1 MFLRCSRRV
10 KDGKTHEYWNVV
22 ENRRLADGRVAQRQV
37 LYLGEINASQREVWR
52 KSVEVHTHG
61 ARRQV
66 ALFPAG
72 SMPCDDVDAIGV
84 HLSRLRLVRPRQ
96 WGACWLALSLWQQ
109 LDLDSFWLP
118 RLPASREG
126 TPWLKVLKTLVA
138 YRLIDPGSEW
148 RLHRQWFDASAM
160 ADLLDADFA
169 LAEKNTL
176 YRCLDRLVEHKD
188 ELFKFLV
195 SRWGELFGAKFDV
208 LLYDLTSTYFE
219 THEERGPEDLRQFGY
234 SRDKRGDCRQ
244 VVIALIVTPEGFPLS
259 YEVLAGN
266 TADSTTLSGFLER
279 IEQRYGRANR
289 IWVMDRGIPTEDSL
303 AQMRAK
309 GASYLVGTPKGR
321 LSKLERGFVDQPWAH
336 IRDGVQVKR
345 LATDEDVYVLAQS
358 DARIDKERGMRR
370 RRLRSYL
377 GRLRELQGQTLTR
390 DQLLMKLGA
399 ARHEAGRAAS
409 LVQVTLTETV
419 VLEQEK
425 TASAAQPA
433 VTTEPA
439 AAAQPAPTVETA
451 AAAEPAAKA
460 PVHAKPK
467 GSRATKTRSK
477 EKAQPAP
484 SMTFRLDRAKL
495 RKSRRREG
503 RYLLRTNLDAQQPE
517 RLWTFYIQLTEV
529 EQAFKEL
536 KSDLAVRPIFHRTE
550 DRIEA
555 HIFVAFLA
563 YCLQVTL
570 KAKLRAVAAGLTPAE
585 VIAKFKTMQ
594 MVDVHLPT
602 TDGRELLLSRY
613 TQPEPEHRMLLQHL
627 RLSLPEQPPPKI
639 SAQEV
644 HRQHPEPAPV

>member
-10 KDGKTHEYWNVV
+10 KDGKAHEYWNLV

-37 LYLGEINASQREVWR
+37 LYLGEINASQREAWR
-52 KSVEVHTHG
+52 KTIEVHEHG

-72 SMPCDDVDAIGV
+72 SMPADDVDAIGV
-84 HLSRLRLVRPRQ
+84 RLGELRVERPRQ
-96 WGACWLALSLWQQ
+96 WGACWLALDLWQQ
-109 LDLDSFWLP
+109 LELDSFWRP
-118 RLPASREG
+118 RLRPSREG

-176 YRCLDRLVEHKD
+176 YRCLDRLTRHKD
-188 ELFKFLV
+188 ELFKFLKR
-195 SRWGELFGAKFDV
+195 RWGELFGAKFDV

-219 THEERGPEDLRQFGY
+219 SDVERGPEDLRQYGY

-266 TADSTTLSGFLER
+266 TADSTTLSDFLDR

-289 IWVMDRGIPTEDSL
+289 IWVMDRGIPTEESL
-303 AQMRAK
+303 VKMRSM

-321 LSKLERGFVDQPWAH
+321 LTRLEQAFLGQPWA
-336 IRDGVQVKR
+336 RVREGVQVKR
-345 LATDEDVYVLAQS
+345 LATEEDVYVLAQS

-370 RRLRSYL
+370 KRLRRYVD
-377 GRLRELQGQTLTR
+377 RLQTLQGQVLTR

-399 ARHEAGRAAS
+399 ARHEAGRAAR
-409 LVQVTLTETV
+409 LVQVAIP
-419 VLEQEK
+419 K
-425 TASAAQPA
+425 ASAKMASL
-433 VTTEPA
+433 E
-439 AAAQPAPTVETA
+439 
-451 AAAEPAAKA
+451 
-460 PVHAKPK
+460 
-467 GSRATKTRSK
+467 
-477 EKAQPAP
+477 
-484 SMTFRLDRAKL
+484 FRLDRAKL
-495 RKSRRREG
+495 RQVRRREG
-503 RYLLRTNLDAQQPE
+503 RYLLRTNLGAQEPE

-536 KSDLAVRPIFHRTE
+536 KHDLAVRPIFHHSE

-570 KAKLRAVAAGLTPAE
+570 KANLRPLAGGITPRE

-594 MVDVHLPT
+594 MVDVCVPT
-602 TDGRELLLSRY
+602 TDGRELVLSRY
-613 TQPEPEHRMLLQHL
+613 TQPEPEHRVLLQRLQL
-627 RLSLPEQPPPKI
+627 RLPAQPPPKI
-639 SAQEV
+639 TAPQV
-644 HRQHPEPAPV
+644 PQHTTAAAAV

>member
-1 MFLRCSRRV
+1 MFLRCTRRV
-10 KDGKTHEYWNVV
+10 KDGRTHEYWNLV
-22 ENRRLADGRVAQRQV
+22 ENRRLADGRVVQRQV
-37 LYLGEINASQREVWR
+37 LYLGEINASQREAWR
-52 KSVEVHTHG
+52 KTIEVQEHG

-84 HLSRLRLVRPRQ
+84 QLSQLRLERPRQ
-96 WGACWLALSLWQQ
+96 WGACWLAMNLWQQ
-109 LDLDSFWLP
+109 LELDSFWRS
-118 RLPASREG
+118 RLRPSREG
-126 TPWLKVLKTLVA
+126 TPWLKVLKTLTA

-148 RLHRQWFDASAM
+148 KLHRQWFDASAM
-160 ADLLDADFA
+160 ADLLDSDFA

-176 YRCLDRLVEHKD
+176 YRCLDKLVEHKD
-188 ELFKFLV
+188 ELFKFLKR
-195 SRWGELFGAKFDV
+195 RWGELFGAQFDV

-219 THEERGPEDLRQFGY
+219 TDVQRGPQDLRQFGY

-266 TADSTTLSGFLER
+266 TADSTTLSDFLQR

-289 IWVMDRGIPTEDSL
+289 IWVMDRGIPTEDGL
-303 AQMRAK
+303 AEMRAK

-321 LSKLERGFVDQPWAH
+321 LTKLEQAFLDQPWA
-336 IRDGVQVKR
+336 RVREGVQVKR
-345 LATDEDVYVLAQS
+345 LVTEEDVYVLAQS

-370 RRLRSYL
+370 RRLRRYVD
-377 GRLRELQGQTLTR
+377 RLRELQGQTLTR

-399 ARHEAGRAAS
+399 ARHEAGRAAH
-409 LVQVTLTETV
+409 LVQLTITQVGAATAKVAAGLKARGSSKARV
-419 VLEQEK
+419 VR
-425 TASAAQPA
+425 
-433 VTTEPA
+433 
-439 AAAQPAPTVETA
+439 
-451 AAAEPAAKA
+451 AKA
-460 PVHAKPK
+460 GGAKKVKPLA
-467 GSRATKTRSK
+467 SLA
-477 EKAQPAP
+477 
-484 SMTFRLDRAKL
+484 FRLDRAKL
-495 RKSRRREG
+495 RQVRRREG
-503 RYLLRTNLDAQQPE
+503 RYLLRTNLAAQDPE

-536 KSDLAVRPIFHRTE
+536 KHDLAVRPIFHRNE

-570 KAKLRAVAAGLTPAE
+570 KANLRPLAGGLTPRE

-594 MVDVHLPT
+594 MVDVHIPT

-613 TQPEPEHRMLLQHL
+613 TQPQAEHRMLLQQL

-639 SAQEV
+639 AAAQV
-644 HRQHPEPAPV
+644 RQQAPAAAAV

>member
-1 MFLRCSRRV
+1 MFLRCTRRV
-10 KDGKTHEYWNVV
+10 KDGKTHEYWNLV

-37 LYLGEINASQREVWR
+37 LYLGEINASQREAWR
-52 KSVEVHTHG
+52 KTIEVQMHG

-84 HLSRLRLVRPRQ
+84 QLSQLRLERPRQ
-96 WGACWLALSLWQQ
+96 WGACWLALNLWQQ
-109 LDLDSFWLP
+109 LELDSFWRP
-118 RLPASREG
+118 RLRPSREG
-126 TPWLKVLKTLVA
+126 TPWLKVLKTLAA

-148 RLHRQWFDASAM
+148 KLHRQWFDASAM
-160 ADLLDADFA
+160 GDLLDSDFA
-169 LAEKNTL
+169 LAQKNTL

-188 ELFKFLV
+188 ELFKFLKR
-195 SRWGELFGAKFDV
+195 RWGELFGAKFDV

-219 THEERGPEDLRQFGY
+219 TDLERGAGELRQFGY

-244 VVIALIVTPEGFPLS
+244 VVIALIVTPEGLPLS

-266 TADSTTLSGFLER
+266 TADSTTLSEFLAR

-303 AQMRAK
+303 AEMRAK

-321 LSKLERGFVDQPWAH
+321 LTKLEQAFLSQPWACV
-336 IRDGVQVKR
+336 RPGVQVKR
-345 LATDEDVYVLAQS
+345 LATEEDVYVLAQS

-370 RRLRSYL
+370 RRLRRYID
-377 GRLRELQGQTLTR
+377 RLRELQGQTLSR

-399 ARHEAGRAAS
+399 ARHEAGRAAH
-409 LVQVTLTETV
+409 LVQVTISELGAATPKGQDRPEVATTPKAAARSKARAAPKARV
-419 VLEQEK
+419 VGAK
-425 TASAAQPA
+425 ARAAKK
-433 VTTEPA
+433 VEPA
-439 AAAQPAPTVETA
+439 ASLA
-451 AAAEPAAKA
+451 
-460 PVHAKPK
+460 
-467 GSRATKTRSK
+467 
-477 EKAQPAP
+477 
-484 SMTFRLDRAKL
+484 FRLDRTKL
-495 RKSRRREG
+495 RQVRRREG

-536 KSDLAVRPIFHRTE
+536 KHDLAVRPIFHRK
-550 DRIEA
+550 DKRIEA

-570 KAKLRAVAAGLTPAE
+570 KANLRPLAGGLTPRE
-585 VIAKFKTMQ
+585 VIAKFKSMQ
-594 MVDVHLPT
+594 MVDVHIPT

-613 TQPEPEHRMLLQHL
+613 TQPQAEHRMLLQQL

-639 SAQEV
+639 TATQV
-644 HRQHPEPAPV
+644 RQQTPAAIPV

>member
-1 MFLRCSRRV
+1 MFLRCNRRI
-10 KDGKTHEYWNVV
+10 KDGKAHEYWSVV
-22 ENRRLADGRVAQRQV
+22 ENRRLSDGRIAQRQV
-37 LYLGEINASQREVWR
+37 LYLGEINASQREAWR
-52 KSVEVHTHG
+52 KTIEIHDEGT
-61 ARRQV
+61 RRQV

-72 SMPCDDVDAIGV
+72 SMPADDVDAIGV
-84 HLSRLRLVRPRQ
+84 RLNELRLERPRQ
-96 WGACWLALSLWQQ
+96 WGACWLALDLWQQ
-109 LDLDSFWLP
+109 LELDSFWRP
-118 RLPASREG
+118 RLRPSREG

-188 ELFKFLV
+188 ELFKFLKR
-195 SRWGELFGAKFDV
+195 RWGELFGARFDV

-219 THEERGPEDLRQFGY
+219 TDTERGPEDLRQFGY

-266 TADSTTLSGFLER
+266 TNDATTLSGFLDR
-279 IEQRYGRANR
+279 IERRYGRADR

-303 AQMRAK
+303 AKMRGI

-321 LSKLERGFVDQPWAH
+321 LTKLEQHFLGKPWAAV
-336 IRDGVQVKR
+336 REGVQVKH

-370 RRLRSYL
+370 KRLRRYVA
-377 GRLRELQGQTLTR
+377 RLKALQSHTLTR

-399 ARHEAGRAAS
+399 AKQEAGRAAV
-409 LVQVTLTETV
+409 LIKVTLPKARARTR
-419 VLEQEK
+419 K
-425 TASAAQPA
+425 ASF
-433 VTTEPA
+433 EF
-439 AAAQPAPTVETA
+439 
-451 AAAEPAAKA
+451 
-460 PVHAKPK
+460 
-467 GSRATKTRSK
+467 S
-477 EKAQPAP
+477 
-484 SMTFRLDRAKL
+484 LDRARL
-495 RKSRRREG
+495 RQVRRREG
-503 RYLLRTNLDAQQPE
+503 RYLLRTNLGAHDPAQ
-517 RLWTFYIQLTEV
+517 LWSFYIQLTEV

-536 KSDLAVRPIFHRTE
+536 KHDLAVRPIYHHAE
-550 DRIEA
+550 HRIEA

-570 KAKLRAVAAGLTPAE
+570 KARLKALAGGITPRE
-585 VIAKFKTMQ
+585 VIDKFKTMQ

-602 TDGRELLLSRY
+602 TDGRELVLSRY
-613 TQPEPEHRMLLQHL
+613 TQPEPEHRMLTDGL
-627 RLSLPEQPPPKI
+627 RLRLPEQPPPRI
-639 SAQEV
+639 TARQIPPAWPSA
-644 HRQHPEPAPV
+644 A

>member
-1 MFLRCSRRV
+1 MFLRCTRRV
-10 KDGKTHEYWNVV
+10 KDGKAHEYWNLV

-37 LYLGEINASQREVWR
+37 LYLGEINASQREAWR
-52 KSVEVHTHG
+52 KTIEVQEQG

-72 SMPCDDVDAIGV
+72 SMPADDVDAIGV
-84 HLSRLRLVRPRQ
+84 RLSELRVERPRQ
-96 WGACWLALSLWQQ
+96 WGACWLALDLWQQ
-109 LDLDSFWLP
+109 LELDSFWRS
-118 RLPASREG
+118 RLRPSREG

-188 ELFKFLV
+188 ELFKFLKH
-195 SRWGELFGAKFDV
+195 RWGELFGAKFDV

-219 THEERGPEDLRQFGY
+219 SDVERGPEDLRQFGY

-266 TADSTTLSGFLER
+266 TADSTTLGDFLDR
-279 IEQRYGRANR
+279 IEQRYGHANR

-303 AQMRAK
+303 AKMRTM

-321 LSKLERGFVDQPWAH
+321 LSRLEQAFLGQPWA
-336 IRDGVQVKR
+336 RVREGVQVKR
-345 LATDEDVYVLAQS
+345 LATEEDVYVLAQS

-370 RRLRSYL
+370 KRLRRYVD
-377 GRLRELQGQTLTR
+377 RLQALQSQALTR

-399 ARHEAGRAAS
+399 ARHEAGRAAN
-409 LVQVTLTETV
+409 LVQVTIPKASA
-419 VLEQEK
+419 K
-425 TASAAQPA
+425 TASLEFA
-433 VTTEPA
+433 
-439 AAAQPAPTVETA
+439 
-451 AAAEPAAKA
+451 
-460 PVHAKPK
+460 
-467 GSRATKTRSK
+467 
-477 EKAQPAP
+477 
-484 SMTFRLDRAKL
+484 LDRAKL
-495 RKSRRREG
+495 RQLRRREG
-503 RYLLRTNLDAQQPE
+503 RYLLRTNLGAQEPE

-536 KSDLAVRPIFHRTE
+536 KHDLAVRPIFHHSE
-550 DRIEA
+550 HRIEA

-570 KAKLRAVAAGLTPAE
+570 KANLRPLASGVTPRE

-594 MVDVHLPT
+594 MVDVCIPT
-602 TDGRELLLSRY
+602 TDGRELVLSRY
-613 TQPEPEHRMLLQHL
+613 TQPEAEHRVLLQRLQL
-627 RLSLPEQPPPKI
+627 RLPEQPPPKI
-639 SAQEV
+639 TAQHV
-644 HRQHPEPAPV
+644 RQQAPASSPV

>member
-1 MFLRCSRRV
+1 MFLRCTRRV
-10 KDGKTHEYWNVV
+10 KDGKTHEYWNLV

-37 LYLGEINASQREVWR
+37 LYLGEINASQREAWR
-52 KSVEVHTHG
+52 KTIEVQTQG
-61 ARRQV
+61 TRRQV

-72 SMPCDDVDAIGV
+72 SMPCDDVDAVGV
-84 HLSRLRLVRPRQ
+84 HLSQLRLERPRQ
-96 WGACWLALSLWQQ
+96 WGACWLALNLWQQ
-109 LDLDSFWLP
+109 LELDSFWRA
-118 RLPASREG
+118 RLRPSREG

-148 RLHRQWFDASAM
+148 KLHRQWFDASAM
-160 ADLLDADFA
+160 GDLLDADFA

-188 ELFKFLV
+188 DLFKFLKR
-195 SRWGELFGAKFDV
+195 RWGELFGAKFDV

-219 THEERGPEDLRQFGY
+219 TDVERGPEDLRQFGY

-259 YEVLAGN
+259 YEVLSGN
-266 TADSTTLSGFLER
+266 TADSTTLSDFLER

-303 AQMRAK
+303 TEMRAK

-321 LSKLERGFVDQPWAH
+321 LTKLEQAFLGQPWA
-336 IRDGVQVKR
+336 RVREGVQVKR
-345 LATDEDVYVLAQS
+345 LATEEDVYVLAQS

-370 RRLRSYL
+370 RRLRRYVD
-377 GRLRELQGQTLTR
+377 RLLALQGQTLTR

-399 ARHEAGRAAS
+399 ARHEAGRAAR
-409 LVQVTLTETV
+409 LVQVTISQV
-419 VLEQEK
+419 
-425 TASAAQPA
+425 SAATPKARTATAKGRASKQGKQ
-433 VTTEPA
+433 A
-439 AAAQPAPTVETA
+439 ARLE
-451 AAAEPAAKA
+451 
-460 PVHAKPK
+460 
-467 GSRATKTRSK
+467 
-477 EKAQPAP
+477 
-484 SMTFRLDRAKL
+484 FRLDRAKL
-495 RKSRRREG
+495 RQVRRREG

-536 KSDLAVRPIFHRTE
+536 KNDLAVRPIFHRNE

-555 HIFVAFLA
+555 HIFVAFIA

-570 KAKLRAVAAGLTPAE
+570 KANLRALAGGLTPRE

-594 MVDVHLPT
+594 MVDVHIPT
-602 TDGRELLLSRY
+602 IDGRELLLSRY
-613 TQPEPEHRMLLQHL
+613 TQPEAEHRMLLQQL
-627 RLSLPEQPPPKI
+627 RLRLPEQPPPKI
-639 SAQEV
+639 AAVQV
-644 HRQHPEPAPV
+644 RKHVPEAASL

>member
-1 MFLRCSRRV
+1 MFLRCTRRV
-10 KDGKTHEYWNVV
+10 KDGKTHEYWNLV

-37 LYLGEINASQREVWR
+37 LYLGEINASQREAWR
-52 KSVEVHTHG
+52 KTIEVQTQG
-61 ARRQV
+61 TRRQV

-72 SMPCDDVDAIGV
+72 SMPCDDVDAVGV
-84 HLSRLRLVRPRQ
+84 HLSQLRLERPRQ
-96 WGACWLALSLWQQ
+96 WGACWLALNLWQQ
-109 LDLDSFWLP
+109 LELDSFWRA
-118 RLPASREG
+118 RLRPSREG

-148 RLHRQWFDASAM
+148 KLHRQWFDASAM
-160 ADLLDADFA
+160 GDLLDADFA

-188 ELFKFLV
+188 DLFKFLKR
-195 SRWGELFGAKFDV
+195 RWGELFGAKFDV

-219 THEERGPEDLRQFGY
+219 TDVERGPEDLRQFGY

-259 YEVLAGN
+259 YEVLSGN
-266 TADSTTLSGFLER
+266 TADSTTLSDFLKR

-303 AQMRAK
+303 TEMRAK

-321 LSKLERGFVDQPWAH
+321 LTKLEQAFLGQPWA
-336 IRDGVQVKR
+336 RVREGVQVKR
-345 LATDEDVYVLAQS
+345 LATEEDVYVLAQS

-370 RRLRSYL
+370 RRLRRYVD
-377 GRLRELQGQTLTR
+377 RLLALQGQTLTR

-399 ARHEAGRAAS
+399 ARHEAGRAAR
-409 LVQVTLTETV
+409 LVQVTISQANAATPKARTATAKGRASKQGKQAAR
-419 VLEQEK
+419 LE
-425 TASAAQPA
+425 
-433 VTTEPA
+433 
-439 AAAQPAPTVETA
+439 
-451 AAAEPAAKA
+451 
-460 PVHAKPK
+460 
-467 GSRATKTRSK
+467 
-477 EKAQPAP
+477 
-484 SMTFRLDRAKL
+484 FRLDRAKL
-495 RKSRRREG
+495 RQVRRREG

-536 KSDLAVRPIFHRTE
+536 KNDLAVRPIFHRNE

-570 KAKLRAVAAGLTPAE
+570 KANLRPLAGGLTPRE

-594 MVDVHLPT
+594 MVDVHIPT
-602 TDGRELLLSRY
+602 TDGRELLLSRH
-613 TQPEPEHRMLLQHL
+613 TQPEAEHRMLLQQL
-627 RLSLPEQPPPKI
+627 RLRLPEQPPPKI
-639 SAQEV
+639 AAVQV
-644 HRQHPEPAPV
+644 RQHASDAAIV